1 MSWRNRGGVQW
12 DLDRYQLEER
22 SRFVPRAGC
31 ETPEPGWKK
40 ADWALDVVPAKP
52 PR

>member
-1 MSWRNRGGVQW
+1 M